1 MRQKASSGQLRMI
14 YGLAKRAGI
23 DNDLL
28 HDIAARLC
36 RCESL
41 AELSKSDGIRI
52 INYLKRQCGEP
63 VAEPTERLTPAQFG
77 KITALAGQMGWSDD
91 PKRLR
96 GFCGR
101 MAGVAD
107 VRFLSPAQAGIIIE
121 AMKRMQAEGRAE
133 RRSSS

>member
-1 MRQKASSGQLRMI
+1 MWQKASSGQIKMI

-36 RCESL
+36 HCESL
-41 AELSKSDGIRI
+41 TDLSKSDGIRL

-63 VAEPTERLTPAQFG
+63 VAESTERLTPAQFG
-77 KITALAGQMGWSDD
+77 KINALAKAMEWSAD

-96 GFCGR
+96 GFCQR

-107 VRFLSPAQAGIIIE
+107 VRFLSPAQARIIIE
-121 AMKRMQAEGRAE
+121 ALKRMQIEGRAE
-133 RRSSS
+133 RRPSS